1 MRSGARGWRRS
12 SSSATMPVSSPTAS
26 PATVSIVCGKTIDS
40 QSSGTWRYRYGSSH
54 TGSTRA
60 SGGPI
65 CIASLPLSR
74 TSTAPH
80 SSTKHDLNVH
90 LRFSLLRA
98 AAHGGRLAGQ
108 LELLAGVRDLGA
120 VDLEDGD
127 VAVGVVADVEIL
139 AVGTPHDALG

>member
-80 SSTKHDLNVH
+80 SSRSAH
-90 LRFSLLRA
+90 FSLLRA